1 MRFWFRFVFPYQE
14 DLKTGLAAGVL
25 YRQEIEPQL
34 ADHVS
39 PTFEALCREWVL
51 RSGRA
56 TRVGAWWGNALNE
69 HRRNKTRTTE
79 EVDVV
84 GLTRSFVTVV
94 GESKWTRQ
102 QMPLAVLEEL
112 REYKVPAMR
121 EAKIRFAN
129 NGPQIVLFSRG
140 GFSARLEQAAEQ
152 RSDVTLISVEQ
163 LVIDLLAVGD

>member
-1 MRFWFRFVFPYQE
+1 
-14 DLKTGLAAGVL
+14 LAAAVL
-25 YRQEIEPQL
+25 YREEIEPQL

-56 TRVGAWWGNALNE
+56 TRVGAWWGNSLNE

-84 GLTRSFVTVV
+84 GLTRSLVTVV

-102 QMPLAVLEEL
+102 RMSLAVLEEL
-112 REYKVPAMR
+112 HEYKVPAMR
-121 EAKIRFAN
+121 EAKIRFAT

-140 GFSARLEQAAEQ
+140 GFSGRLEQVAEQ

-163 LVIDLLAVGD
+163 LVSELLVVGD